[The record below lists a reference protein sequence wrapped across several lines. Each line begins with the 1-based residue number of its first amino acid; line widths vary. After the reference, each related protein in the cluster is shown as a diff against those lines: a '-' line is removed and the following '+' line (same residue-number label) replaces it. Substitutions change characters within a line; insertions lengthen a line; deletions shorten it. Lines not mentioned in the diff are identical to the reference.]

1 MKITKEALV
10 YSRASFGVFVAFIG
24 AGIVAA

>member
-1 MKITKEALV
+1 MKTPKEALV

-24 AGIVAA
+24 VGIVAA